1 MFTIPKNATI
11 RRILRFCQFLQS
23 RVTKR
28 ARIAA
33 LTQRYQFCL
42 SASELRRLS
51 SFRRL
56 SARCKG
62 YCTAHRV
69 RHPPKRLLAVA
80 DDDAPHSEFLA
91 TKIFSDRRR
100 QPKPP
105 PPTKPTSEPTADNQR
120 TLRRKTATG
129 TERQPAQPATPQP
142 TARHTA
148 DRHRNATGRSKT
160 HPPPQPPQ
168 RTARH
173 RHNPRRHT
181 TAPPTTGSTKTKQ
194 EAAHLS
200 TRTARPAKPTTAT
213 TRQTDKPHNKHPQT
227 DRQNTTTRDHRHGQ
241 PFNRAGAAS
250 AMPRSP
256 LGAA

>member
-1 MFTIPKNATI
+1 MQLFSSTC
-11 RRILRFCQFLQS
+11 F
-23 RVTKR
+23 
-28 ARIAA
+28 
-33 LTQRYQFCL
+33 L
-42 SASELRRLS
+42 SA
-51 SFRRL
+51 
-56 SARCKG
+56 K
-62 YCTAHRV
+62 
-69 RHPPKRLLAVA
+69 KRLHAVA

-91 TKIFSDRRR
+91 TKIFQNRRR

-105 PPTKPTSEPTADNQR
+105 PPTKPTSEPTADNQG
-120 TLRRKTATG
+120 TLRRKTATS

-148 DRHRNATGRSKT
+148 DRHRNATGRSKA

-256 LGAA
+256 LGAALAAGLRAVGGSRAIMKAPWRH